1 MYKVVFKKTAQTHIE
16 QAATWYSLQQSGL
29 ETRFLDEIDEAVDTL
44 ALNPFF
50 AVRYADVRS
59 ILLKNFPYL
68 LFYRINELKKTIKII
83 AVLHGHANSNKWPKT

>member
-1 MYKVVFKKTAQTHIE
+1 MYKVVFNKTAQKHIE
-16 QAATWYSLQQSGL
+16 HAVTWYSLQKAEL

-50 AVRYADVRS
+50 AISYIDVRS

-68 LFYRINELKKTIKII
+68 LFYRIKKARK
-83 AVLHGHANSNKWPKT
+83 L